1 MSRAPRRTAF
11 LPGGSKGDGEPTSTG
26 PPWVLVVDGGSG
38 QNRSAVAA
46 VRALGMAGYRAAVTV
61 SGRYSLAASSRF
73 CGRAVPTPLAGQQG
87 FAAAVQTETAAR
99 PYLATLPASDAA
111 ILALSAAGQELV
123 DKSVLAELAA
133 GAGLSVPSSQRFE
146 GIEDLLADA
155 GQLDYPCVVKAAVK
169 PSACQRPARHVTGPE
184 DLVPLRDA
192 SGPFIVQP
200 FVPGEMCSTAGV
212 MWRGRLV
219 AAVHQRHLRLWPPVC
234 GDACAALTTEP
245 DRDLEEKLEHLLS
258 DYDGIFQA
266 EFVGPYL
273 LDLNPR
279 VYGSMLLA
287 VSAGVNPVHVYCALV
302 AGAPVP
308 LLRGRAGVRYRWWEG
323 ELRHAYRHRSLYRHR
338 SGGQPILATGLRELR
353 RAWAPSARP
362 PLDPGP
368 TLTRLRYAL
377 NQGRQRFS
385 ATEPS
390 GGPSTSLTR

>member
-1 MSRAPRRTAF
+1 MA
-11 LPGGSKGDGEPTSTG
+11 TG

-46 VRALGMAGYRAAVTV
+46 VRALGLAGYRAAVTV

-73 CGRAVPTPLAGQQG
+73 CRRSVPTPLAGQEG
-87 FAAAVQTETAAR
+87 FAAAVQAETAAR

-123 DKSVLAELAA
+123 DKTVLAERAA
-133 GAGLSVPSSQRFE
+133 DAGLSVPTSQRFA
-146 GIEDLLADA
+146 GIEDLLAQADR
-155 GQLDYPCVVKAAVK
+155 LDYPCVVKAAVK
-169 PSACQRPARHVTGPE
+169 PSTCQRPARDVTGPE
-184 DLVPLRDA
+184 GLVALRDA

-200 FVPGEMCSTAGV
+200 FVPGEMHSTAGV

-234 GDACAALTTEP
+234 GDACAALTTAP

-287 VSAGVNPVHVYCALV
+287 VSAGVNPVRAYCALV
-302 AGAPVP
+302 LGAPVP

-323 ELRHAYRHRSLYRHR
+323 ELRHVIRHRRR
-338 SGGQPILATGLRELR
+338 GQPILATGLRELR
-353 RAWAPSARP
+353 SIRVPSARP

-368 TLTRLRYAL
+368 TVTRLRYAL
-377 NQGRQRFS
+377 NQRRQRMG
-385 ATEPS
+385 ATEPT

>member
-1 MSRAPRRTAF
+1 MSRVPRRTAPF
-11 LPGGSKGDGEPTSTG
+11 PGRSRGDGGPTATV

-73 CGRAVPTPLAGQQG
+73 CGRVVPTPLAGQQG
-87 FAAAVQTETAAR
+87 FAAAVRAETAAR
-99 PYLATLPASDAA
+99 PYLAMLPASDAA

-123 DKSVLAELAA
+123 DKTVLAERAA
-133 GAGLSVPSSQRFE
+133 GVGLSVPSGQRFE
-146 GIEDLLADA
+146 GVEDLLAEA
-155 GQLDYPCVVKAAVK
+155 GQLHYPCVVKAAVK
-169 PSACQRPARHVTGPE
+169 PSAQQRPARQVTGPE
-184 DLVPLRDA
+184 GLASFRDA

-200 FVPGEMCSTAGV
+200 FMPGEVHSIAGV
-212 MWRGRLV
+212 MWQGRLV

-234 GDACAALTTEP
+234 GDACAALTTAP

-287 VSAGVNPVHVYCALV
+287 VSAGVNPVGAYCALV
-302 AGAPVP
+302 RGAPVP
-308 LLRGRAGVRYRWWEG
+308 SLRGRAGVRYRWWEG
-323 ELRHAYRHRSLYRHR
+323 ELRHFYRRRGR
-338 SGGQPILATGLRELR
+338 GQPILATGLRELR
-353 RAWAPSARP
+353 AIRSPPVRP

-368 TLTRLRYAL
+368 TVMRLRYAL
-377 NQGRQRFS
+377 NQGRQRLR
-385 ATEPS
+385 AAEPS
-390 GGPSTSLTR
+390 GETSKSVTRWPRRT